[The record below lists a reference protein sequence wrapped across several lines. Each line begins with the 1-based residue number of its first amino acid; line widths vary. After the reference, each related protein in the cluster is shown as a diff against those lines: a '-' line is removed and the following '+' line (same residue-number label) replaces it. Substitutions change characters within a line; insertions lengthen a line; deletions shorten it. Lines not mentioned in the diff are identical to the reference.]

1 MAVEIILPTWP
12 VVLSTALVDS
22 INPCAIGVLVIMIAT
37 LLKLSN
43 NRKKMLS
50 IGIIYI
56 TTVFL
61 TYLAAGFG
69 LLTFIQKFP
78 GISIYLGWIVGVIV
92 IAMGFIEIKDFFWYG
107 QGFSL
112 QIPKK
117 HAKTI
122 MEKINNLTAGGSIFL
137 GIFVAAV
144 ELPCTGG
151 PYLAITTALAKIGLS
166 WKVFWLLVIYNI
178 IFVMPLIV
186 ILLLVYFG
194 VDANKI
200 RDWKDSKKKW
210 MRLFAGL
217 LLIGLGVLLILFAN
231 GTIALTI

>member
-1 MAVEIILPTWP
+1 MVAEILLPTWP
-12 VVLSTALVDS
+12 LVVSTALIDS

-37 LLKLSN
+37 LLKFSKDK
-43 NRKKMLS
+43 KKMII
-50 IGIIYI
+50 IGLIYI
-56 TTVFL
+56 TSVFL

-92 IAMGFIEIKDFFWYG
+92 IIMGIIEIKDFFWYG

-112 QIPKK
+112 HIPKK

-122 MEKINNLTAGGSIFL
+122 MEKLDNLTIGSSIFL

-178 IFVMPLIV
+178 IFVMPLLV
-186 ILLLVYFG
+186 ILFLVYFG
-194 VDANKI
+194 MDADKI
-200 RDWKDSKKKW
+200 SKWKDDKKKW

-217 LLIGLGVLLILFAN
+217 LLITLGIILILFAN
-231 GTIALTI
+231 GTISLII

>member
-69 LLTFIQKFP
+69 LLTFILSRLDC
-78 GISIYLGWIVGVIV
+78 GSHCNSN
-92 IAMGFIEIKDFFWYG
+92 GFYRNKG
-107 QGFSL
+107 
-112 QIPKK
+112 
-117 HAKTI
+117 
-122 MEKINNLTAGGSIFL
+122 
-137 GIFVAAV
+137 
-144 ELPCTGG
+144 
-151 PYLAITTALAKIGLS
+151 
-166 WKVFWLLVIYNI
+166 
-178 IFVMPLIV
+178 
-186 ILLLVYFG
+186 LLLVWPGFLSP
-194 VDANKI
+194 
-200 RDWKDSKKKW
+200 DS
-210 MRLFAGL
+210 
-217 LLIGLGVLLILFAN
+217 
-231 GTIALTI
+231 